1 MMDGREIAVVVL
13 LAAAGLVVLLSA
25 VGFLAA
31 RDTIARLH
39 FITPVTSVA
48 APLTGAGYVVQ
59 LGPGLASG
67 LAVLLIALL
76 VVSGP
81 ALGASIAR
89 VRAAQDGLLAEGQ
102 EQ

>member
-1 MMDGREIAVVVL
+1 MGGREIAVVVL

-31 RDTIARLH
+31 RDTIPRLH

-48 APLTGAGYVVQ
+48 APLTGAAYVVQ